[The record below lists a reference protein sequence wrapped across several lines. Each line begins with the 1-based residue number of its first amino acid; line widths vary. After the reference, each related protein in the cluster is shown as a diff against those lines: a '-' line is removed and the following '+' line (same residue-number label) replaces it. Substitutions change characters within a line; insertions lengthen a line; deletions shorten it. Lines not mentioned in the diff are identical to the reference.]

1 MRVRL
6 SILLIITSL
15 LLQFCGEDKS
25 IDKNSEKVIPKEE
38 SLSDVIID
46 EELGISYRIPL
57 QWNLMSSELS
67 ERYVAR
73 LDSEQFDG
81 NFIVYQPKAFY
92 FNSDISGLLRIG
104 SITKNLTSVETE
116 LSVDSY
122 ISRFRKFNPIKDFER
137 KTIQTDN
144 LVITQLVIKK
154 SNLISFKNIFMNNQ
168 NRIIQFDYSI
178 QEKDYENQK
187 KKIHSSLVS
196 IQTL

>member
-25 IDKNSEKVIPKEE
+25 IDKNLEKVVPKEE

-116 LSVDSY
+116 LSVDNY

-187 KKIHSSLVS
+187 EKIHSSLAS